1 VTVRF
6 LADEDL
12 DSGIIEGLRSLEPA
26 IDILD
31 AKEAGLRGT
40 KDPVILEL
48 AARQER
54 IVISVAGY
62 FELSSCILST
72 CGYSFAS

>member
-12 DSGIIEGLRSLEPA
+12 DSSILEGLRSLKPA

-31 AKEAGLRGT
+31 VKEAGLRGT
-40 KDPVILEL
+40 KDPVILEM
-48 AARQER
+48 APQQGR
-54 IVISVAGY
+54 IV
-62 FELSSCILST
+62 T
-72 CGYSFAS
+72 R